1 MNKIKTARENE
12 QIQKKKKY
20 SCHFKMSLN
29 FKIPIYHHLTIQ
41 GFPWGSAGKK
51 NLPTMGD
58 TWVQPPGW
66 EDFLEKGKVTH
77 TSILAGRIPWTM

>member
-1 MNKIKTARENE
+1 MKTARENE

-51 NLPTMGD
+51 ICLHWGTPGFNLR
-58 TWVQPPGW
+58 V
-66 EDFLEKGKVTH
+66 GK
-77 TSILAGRIPWTM
+77 IF